1 MRSDTLRVMKPKHVA
16 VLALGLAGLVG
27 LVLLWRASQAAGNTA
42 PPSAVAEDPTS
53 GASDPGPRP
62 QLPATEP
69 RAAGELPSILDVDSD
84 AGATGPRVYAREDGV
99 LVRDHRARAT
109 MMDTSE
115 LVRPKPP
122 GTAKVESAAIIAV
135 RNAMRPIV
143 TRCAEAIP
151 ADSLGGNPRL
161 QGEVMISIAEGK
173 LSVDDAVAKVVEVEE
188 SAAAPMRDCV
198 VQGVRAIQLATPDA
212 ANVTRT
218 ILTLPFRLR
227 R

>member
-1 MRSDTLRVMKPKHVA
+1 MKPKHVA

-27 LVLLWRASQAAGNTA
+27 LALLWRASQAAGNTA
-42 PPSAVAEDPTS
+42 PPSAAAEDPAP
-53 GASDPGPRP
+53 GATDPGPRP
-62 QLPATEP
+62 QLPAAEP
-69 RAAGELPSILDVDSD
+69 RAAGELPSILDGDAD
-84 AGATGPRVYAREDGV
+84 AGTTGPRVYEREDGV

-115 LVRPKPP
+115 LVRPKS
-122 GTAKVESAAIIAV
+122 GTAKVESATIIAV

-151 ADSLGGNPRL
+151 TGSLGENPRL

-173 LSVDDAVAKVVEVEE
+173 LSVADAVIKVVEVEE

-198 VQGVRAIQLATPDA
+198 VQSVRAIQLATPDA